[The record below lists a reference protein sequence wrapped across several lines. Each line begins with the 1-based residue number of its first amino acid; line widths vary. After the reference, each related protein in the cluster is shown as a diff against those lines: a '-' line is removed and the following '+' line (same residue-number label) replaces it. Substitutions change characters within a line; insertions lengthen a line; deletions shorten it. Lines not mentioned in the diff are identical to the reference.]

1 MIALQGTDHAQV
13 INDLADSPFPVVG
26 NTATQLRTDPAA
38 GDMTQAGAV
47 GDTFRGAVVLDNLTV
62 TGRAASRASRYN
74 PRMICRIH
82 GILDHLEANRAELD
96 LDHGLHYE
104 VLLGAYTA
112 QQLAGLDGQ
121 PVSLYTLHFLEGAA
135 QGTTLVPRLAG
146 FLTETDRRCFAL
158 FTTVKGVGVRKALR
172 ALVRRPA
179 EVAAAIA
186 SKDQKFLTTLPE
198 IGRRTAAQII
208 AELGGKVDAFAAEA
222 VCAQGRELSEA
233 AAEALAVLV
242 QLGERRAEAAA
253 LIQRV
258 LAVAPELDSP
268 EAIIQQAYRLKAS
281 GV

>member
-1 MIALQGTDHAQV
+1 MIA
-13 INDLADSPFPVVG
+13 
-26 NTATQLRTDPAA
+26 R
-38 GDMTQAGAV
+38 
-47 GDTFRGAVVLDNLTV
+47 V
-62 TGRAASRASRYN
+62 TGR
-74 PRMICRIH
+74 
-82 GILDHLEANRAELD
+82 LE
-96 LDHGLHYE
+96 E
-104 VLLGAYTA
+104 VGDGVVLIDAG
-112 QQLAGLDGQ
+112 AGLWYELLVPACDLERLARQVGQ
-121 PVSLYTLHFLEGAA
+121 EVVLYTIHYIEGDPAR
-135 QGTTLVPRLAG
+135 GTQQPRLIG
-146 FLTETDRRCFAL
+146 FTSETDREFFRL
-158 FTTVKGVGVRKALR
+158 FTTVKGVGVRRALR